1 MGRSSWNS
9 GTQVSRMWKIF
20 SSKEEGPTG
29 WQYTFNLDL
38 VLREINEL
46 DFMTLPVKD
55 ASDFGV
61 HACPL
66 AE

>member
-1 MGRSSWNS
+1 
-9 GTQVSRMWKIF
+9 MWKIF

-55 ASDFGV
+55 ASDLGV
-61 HACPL
+61 YACPL
-66 AE
+66 VE